1 MKIKTGIIGC
11 GHLGKLHLKMHK
23 MLDNSEVIGI
33 YDTNLETAKT
43 IAAEYQT
50 RAFADLDELI
60 DLCDALVIVTSTP
73 AHHAVAKKC
82 LLKNKHIFIEKPITV
97 TVAEA
102 KELVDLAKERDLKLQ
117 VGHIERYN
125 PAFVAI
131 KDIPL
136 QPKFIEVHR
145 LSNFNPRGTDV
156 TVILDLMIHDIDIV
170 LNLVK
175 SEVVQIDASGVSV
188 VTDKIDI
195 ANVRLKF
202 ANGAVANITTSRIS
216 LKKMR
221 KFRIFQKDTYIN
233 LDFDLGTA
241 DLFRLTRLDDNSL
254 EGLAVGQIE
263 KSGKKIIYTNKPK
276 VEVNALL
283 EENRDFLDCIIHNTP
298 VSVSGEDGMQALM
311 IADEIIKKIEA
322 ETAAAVM

>member
-1 MKIKTGIIGC
+1 MKIRTGIIGC

-23 MLDNSEVIGI
+23 MLDNSEIIGV
-33 YDTNLETAKT
+33 YDSNPE
-43 IAAEYQT
+43 AATKAALEYQVT
-50 RAFADLDELI
+50 AYADLGQLI
-60 DLCDALVIVTSTP
+60 DSCQALIIVTTTS

-102 KELVDLAKERDLKLQ
+102 EELVFLAKERNLKIQ

-125 PAFVAI
+125 PAFQAV

-145 LSNFNPRGTDV
+145 LANFNPRGTDV
-156 TVILDLMIHDIDIV
+156 AVVLDLMIHDIDIV
-170 LNLVK
+170 LNLIK
-175 SEVVQIDASGVSV
+175 SPVVQIDASGVCV
-188 VTDKIDI
+188 VTDNIDI

-233 LDFDLGTA
+233 LDFDLGSA
-241 DLFRLTRLDDNSL
+241 DIFRLTDLADDSL
-254 EGLAVGQIE
+254 EGMAVGQIE
-263 KSGKKIIYTNKPK
+263 KSGKKIIYTNRPK
-276 VEVNALL
+276 VECNALL
-283 EENRDFLDCIIHNTP
+283 EENRDFLNCIINNTL
-298 VSVSGEDGMQALM
+298 VSVSAEDGLEALK
-311 IADEIIKKIEA
+311 IASEIIRKINTEL
-322 ETAAAVM
+322 MNNSI